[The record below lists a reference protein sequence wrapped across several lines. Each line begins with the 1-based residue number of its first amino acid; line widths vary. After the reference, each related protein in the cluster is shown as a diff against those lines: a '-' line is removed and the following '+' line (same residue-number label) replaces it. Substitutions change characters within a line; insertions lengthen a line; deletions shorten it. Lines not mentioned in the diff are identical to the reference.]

1 MIARLL
7 YDMVE
12 KDQKWEW
19 TKKQEGVFRELKER
33 FTRELVLTTPD
44 LDKKMRIEVDILNYA
59 TEEIL
64 SMKCEN
70 GKWWLVVFLSK
81 SLKQM
86 KRNYEI
92 HDKEI
97 LAVIRGLVN

>member
-19 TKKQEGVFRELKER
+19 TKRQEGVFRELKER

-70 GKWWLVVFLSK
+70 GKW
-81 SLKQM
+81 
-86 KRNYEI
+86 
-92 HDKEI
+92 
-97 LAVIRGLVN
+97 

>member
-12 KDQKWEW
+12 KDQKWKW
-19 TKKQEGVFRELKER
+19 TKRQEGVFRELKER
-33 FTRELVLTTPD
+33 FIREPVLTTPE

-64 SMKCEN
+64 FMKCEN
-70 GKWWLVVFLSK
+70 GKW
-81 SLKQM
+81 
-86 KRNYEI
+86 
-92 HDKEI
+92 
-97 LAVIRGLVN
+97 